1 VALAAI
7 RTARLLT
14 GRSLDLRRH
23 PLEGLATA
31 PQGRSRR
38 PRVSLRLMLANRPS
52 PAAPLG
58 ARERAMLPL
67 GSAPRCVARN
77 SSASLLLTVGRCK
90 TDQHGQG
97 QRVAVWANPTEPG
110 FCPAAALDAWLAHRR
125 TAADLDWMAT
135 AASRAEWPLFCAVTK
150 AGKVTGSKLP
160 DKAVVRLLKRGAV
173 ARLA

>member
-1 VALAAI
+1 
-7 RTARLLT
+7 
-14 GRSLDLRRH
+14 
-23 PLEGLATA
+23 
-31 PQGRSRR
+31 
-38 PRVSLRLMLANRPS
+38 MLANRPS

-125 TAADLDWMAT
+125 AAADLDWMAT

>member
-1 VALAAI
+1 M
-7 RTARLLT
+7 
-14 GRSLDLRRH
+14 
-23 PLEGLATA
+23 
-31 PQGRSRR
+31 R
-38 PRVSLRLMLANRPS
+38 PRRK
-52 PAAPLG
+52 AAPAPAVPG
-58 ARERAMLPL
+58 HPPPDARQPPLPGRAAPRAERA
-67 GSAPRCVARN
+67 
-77 SSASLLLTVGRCK
+77 TVGRCK
-90 TDQHGQG
+90 TDQHGPG

-173 ARLA
+173 VRLA